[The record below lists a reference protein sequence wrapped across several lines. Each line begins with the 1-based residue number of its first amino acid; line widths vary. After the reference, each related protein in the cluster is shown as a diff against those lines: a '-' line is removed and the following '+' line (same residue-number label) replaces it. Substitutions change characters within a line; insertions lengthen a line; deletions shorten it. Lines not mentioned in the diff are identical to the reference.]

1 MTQMTDTQ
9 WESRKETERW
19 KVNEESSNKR
29 VQTLPCHA
37 CLECKMQ
44 KTRKKKQY
52 NDALIVF
59 QFSLLE
65 FQLRRNSC
73 SDDKE
78 TKGIDRKEAREQA
91 MDRGE
96 EDREEIA
103 PDEEWKPENCFLQVM
118 ESNAPAL
125 SWAGSCAGRD
135 NTVYTPT
142 TNNYSPR
149 VSKVGPPGHDLNCA
163 GGGAVTVAG
172 ENGNAKK
179 ETLAWWFSGYII
191 QRRKRKRRGEETNRG
206 GEWPGLDSDR
216 RILPTVSSVFCSCD
230 RFKTNLFFWLAFH
243 RRGLFSP
250 IFSFS
255 GRYVPKTFNR
265 NFIFGITYIIF

>member
-1 MTQMTDTQ
+1 
-9 WESRKETERW
+9 
-19 KVNEESSNKR
+19 
-29 VQTLPCHA
+29 
-37 CLECKMQ
+37 
-44 KTRKKKQY
+44 
-52 NDALIVF
+52 
-59 QFSLLE
+59 
-65 FQLRRNSC
+65 
-73 SDDKE
+73 
-78 TKGIDRKEAREQA
+78 
-91 MDRGE
+91 
-96 EDREEIA
+96 
-103 PDEEWKPENCFLQVM
+103 M

-135 NTVYTPT
+135 NTVYTQT

-179 ETLAWWFSGYII
+179 ETLARWYSGYTRE
-191 QRRKRKRRGEETNRG
+191 RRKRKRRRG
-206 GEWPGLDSDR
+206 GGRWPGLDSDR

-243 RRGLFSP
+243 WRGLFSP

-255 GRYVPKTFNR
+255 GRYVPKTFKL
-265 NFIFGITYIIF
+265 NFIFGITYIIFFNLGSVLLWTITHNQFFFSLFLYFPMVFKCSSFIYVNFKLNEIWININFMNM